1 MDWLMPYLPA
11 YVAAYS
17 IQIVGVMSPGPAVA
31 LLLGIGAEQG
41 RPAALTAAF
50 GIAVGAGMLALATAM
65 GLGLL
70 VQQVAWAGPLL
81 RYLGAAYLA
90 WLAWKSCK
98 KALAPPQVRVTG
110 VKQRQPLAR
119 LFLIG
124 LGLQLTNLKALVFWM
139 AAVSAGPAQGAPL
152 AVLLVF
158 ALGGML
164 LSLAGHGFY
173 AVILS
178 SRPVRHAYNRA
189 RRWIEGALGIFLGA
203 MALRMATEHR

>member
-1 MDWLMPYLPA
+1 MDWLLPYLPA
-11 YVAAYS
+11 FIAAYS

-41 RPAALTAAF
+41 RPAALTASL
-50 GIAVGAGMLALATAM
+50 GIAVGAGMLALGTAL

-70 VQQVAWAGPLL
+70 IQQVAWAGIAL

-90 WLAWKSCK
+90 WLAWKSFK
-98 KALAPPQVRVTG
+98 KALAPPQVRAAEMR
-110 VKQRQPLAR
+110 RQTLPR

-124 LGLQLTNLKALVFWM
+124 LGLQLTNIKALVFWM

-152 AVLLVF
+152 PVLLVF
-158 ALGGML
+158 ALGGAL

-173 AVILS
+173 AIVLS

-189 RRWIEGALGIFLGA
+189 RRWIEGALGVFLGV
-203 MALRMATEHR
+203 MAFRMATEPR